1 MVLNL
6 VAQYFRDAT
15 VTTVNSV
22 PNLAWPNSD
31 EQYRAT
37 VPALDATVAGL
48 ILLQYTAPYWI
59 FNWAHFGPLGCYNG

>member
-37 VPALDATVAGL
+37 VTRFGCYSNRPYSATVTPAHTGFL
-48 ILLQYTAPYWI
+48 IGPTL
-59 FNWAHFGPLGCYNG
+59 AH

>member
-37 VPALDATVAGL
+37 VTRFGCYGNRPF
-48 ILLQYTAPYWI
+48 ILLQ
-59 FNWAHFGPLGCYNG
+59 

>member
-37 VPALDATVAGL
+37 VTPLDATVAGL
-48 ILLQYTAPYWI
+48 ILLQ
-59 FNWAHFGPLGCYNG
+59 

>member
-37 VPALDATVAGL
+37 VTRFGCYSSRPYSATVPPAHTGFL
-48 ILLQYTAPYWI
+48 IGPTL
-59 FNWAHFGPLGCYNG
+59 AH